1 MRRLLA
7 PLGVLVLLTGCATF
21 QTGELKVPP
30 LPGLRFV
37 QVGDWRIR
45 VDEMG
50 AGEPLVLIHGY
61 SSTLEEWRPALPY
74 LCQNRHCI
82 LLDLPGFGLS
92 DKREGDYSPA
102 KMAEFTVAVLDALNV
117 ESADVVAHS
126 WGCSVALAMAL
137 HYPHKVRDLVLTGAW
152 VYSEQIPTFLLWA
165 KVPVLGEMLFTAF
178 FDQQPEMRYQEVF
191 VEPDKH
197 VKVEDIALMK
207 QFLGS
212 PGAIRAALQAARD
225 QRFEEQENLYK
236 EVRHRSLLLFCEQ
249 DKVALPFYGRR
260 LAADMPNSQLQF
272 LTRCGHVPQVEQ
284 PERYA
289 AAVLQFLGA
298 RVGGA
303 K

>member
-1 MRRLLA
+1 MRTLA
-7 PLGVLVLLTGCATF
+7 LALGAVVLLGSCATF

-50 AGEPLVLIHGY
+50 SGEPLVLIHGY

-74 LCQNRHCI
+74 LCQNRRCI

-92 DKREGDYSPA
+92 DKRDGDYSPA
-102 KMAEFTVAVLDALNV
+102 KMAEFTVAVMDAMGV
-117 ESADVVAHS
+117 QSDDVLAHS

-137 HYPHKVRDLVLTGAW
+137 RYPHKVNDLVLTGAW
-152 VYSEQIPTFLLWA
+152 VYTDQIPTFLLWA
-165 KVPVLGEMLFTAF
+165 KVPLLGEMLFTAF

-191 VEPDKH
+191 NEPDKH

-207 QFLGS
+207 MFLGS

-225 QRFEEQENLYK
+225 QRFEEQETLYK
-236 EVRHRSLLLFCEQ
+236 EVTNRSLLLFCEQ
-249 DKVALPFYGRR
+249 DRVALPFYGRR
-260 LAADMPNSQLQF
+260 LAAEMPNSHLQF

-284 PERYA
+284 PEKYG
-289 AAVLQFLGA
+289 AVVLEFLDG
-298 RVGGA
+298 VQGGA